1 MNNKIYTPQK
11 VYENVIDYLTHPYA
25 NQISGFSE
33 LTGYWKTKQEVLNEI
48 PTSNLEILYNI
59 LIEKFSTVEDVHKEM
74 VNGLNSELKRFAISK
89 PGRKSDW
96 EKKLRNARASAT
108 SLSKK
113 FFEDLW
119 RYKLLAGLCLEK
131 ECADADIEK
140 MVFNIRDH
148 EMNSG
153 IYTEES
159 TRLSNYDFRLGLFY
173 SFTEG
178 TKYEKI
184 VQKYRK
190 EVSMIILKSHDIDV
204 NSNTLNDKIEKL
216 SLYYEKVLQ
225 FKKEFDEISKLCDDA
240 EKRYNNAYKFYKNNT
255 QLEINGLSL
264 SEIIKR
270 KKIIND
276 TIN

>member
-48 PTSNLEILYNI
+48 STSNIEILYNI
-59 LIEKFSTVEDVHKEM
+59 LIERFSTVEDVHKEM
-74 VNGLNSELKRFAISK
+74 VNGLNNELKRFAISK

-140 MVFNIRDH
+140 MVSNIRDH
-148 EMNSG
+148 EMNNG

-173 SFTEG
+173 SFVEG

-190 EVSMIILKSHDIDV
+190 EVSMIILKFHNIDITDKTI
-204 NSNTLNDKIEKL
+204 SNRIEKL
-216 SLYYEKVLQ
+216 SFYYENMLQ
-225 FKKEFDEISKLCDDA
+225 FKKEFDEILKLYKDV
-240 EKRYNNAYKFYKNNT
+240 ENRYDTAKNFYRKET
-255 QLEINGLSL
+255 QSEINGLSL
-264 SEIIKR
+264 HEIIKR
-270 KKIIND
+270 KKIINEN
-276 TIN
+276 IN